1 MVFPDY
7 FTAEDIAEFEREY
20 ADWLAQWE
28 AERKKDFLGW
38 LDQMD
43 QTAV

>member
-28 AERKKDFLGW
+28 EERKKDFLGW